1 MNRNVSS
8 TDPLEKELELLSQ
21 NIFAIQEKKELMRK
35 WAVKLF
41 SAFSGKSKEQS
52 LQKKPFKEVIKNA
65 LQELHACADKI
76 LGDEVKIVIFRTV
89 QTR

>member
-1 MNRNVSS
+1 
-8 TDPLEKELELLSQ
+8 
-21 NIFAIQEKKELMRK
+21 MRK

-52 LQKKPFKEVIKNA
+52 LRNKPFKDVIKNA
-65 LQELHACADKI
+65 LQELHACADNI
-76 LGDEVKIVIFRTV
+76 LNDEVKILRFRTA